1 MLPFSNLTDH
11 KIDNLML
18 RKLLASPKQ
27 DIKENQLTF
36 LDDHSS
42 SAIKNELLHPD
53 QFRDL
58 KPDIT

>member
-1 MLPFSNLTDH
+1 
-11 KIDNLML
+11 ML

>member
-1 MLPFSNLTDH
+1 
-11 KIDNLML
+11 ML

-27 DIKENQLTF
+27 DIIENQLTL

>member
-11 KIDNLML
+11 KIDNLL

-27 DIKENQLTF
+27 DIIENQLTL

>member
-1 MLPFSNLTDH
+1 
-11 KIDNLML
+11 ML

-27 DIKENQLTF
+27 DIIENQLTL

-42 SAIKNELLHPD
+42 SPIKNELLHPD